1 MAAAKEIRTKIKSVQ
16 NTRKITKAMEM
27 VAASKMRRAQDAM
40 EATRPYSDKLRE
52 VVAHITNAHPEHR
65 HAFMVER
72 EVKRVGLVVVSTDR
86 GLCGGLNVNLFKQ
99 VLLKIKEYK
108 ANGIEVDVLPIGAKA
123 QALFRRFGGNVIT
136 SVTHM
141 GDKPSYAQLR
151 GAIGQIVAAY
161 EAGQIDRIELARNEF
176 VNSMVQKPTVQ
187 QLVPLQLQQEEKLKH
202 RWDYIYEPDS
212 AEVLDATLRRYFAG
226 LIVQAAIENVACEM
240 AARRIAMKNATDNA
254 GDMIRDLKLVYNKAR
269 QAAITQEI
277 SEIVSGAAAV

>member
-1 MAAAKEIRTKIKSVQ
+1 MAVAKEIRTKIKSVQ

-27 VAASKMRRAQDAM
+27 VAASKMRRAQEAM
-40 EATRPYSDKLRE
+40 EQTRPYSDKLRE

-72 EVKRVGLVVVSTDR
+72 EVKRVGMVVITTDR

-99 VLLKIKEYK
+99 VLKTIKEYN

-123 QALFRRFGGNVIT
+123 QAFFRRFGGNVIT
-136 SVTHM
+136 SVTHL

-151 GAIGQIVAAY
+151 AAINKMMGAY
-161 EAGQIDRIELARNEF
+161 EEGQVDRILLARNEF
-176 VNSMVQKPTVQ
+176 VNSMVQKPEVQ
-187 QLVPLQLQQEEKLKH
+187 QLVPLVIQQDERLKH
-202 RWDYIYEPDS
+202 RWDYIYEPES
-212 AEVLDATLRRYFAG
+212 TEVLDVTLHRYFAG
-226 LIVQAAIENVACEM
+226 LIVQATIENVACEM

-254 GDMIRDLKLVYNKAR
+254 GDMIHDLKLVYNKAR